1 MGVRQNEEIVKEI
14 NERYKR
20 ANSLCFMSFPRLGA
34 AQLSKLRRNLKRQN
48 AELKVFKNTLLKKV
62 FSVET
67 SEGKIDE
74 LVNGPTAIVFSYE
87 DPIQPLK
94 IISDFRGEN
103 EELVVNGG
111 FIEGGY
117 FDYET
122 FGKLTTIPPKEEL
135 YSKIMASLSSS
146 LNKFSFILSGITRKF
161 MVVLSEIAKQ
171 KEE

>member
-1 MGVRQNEEIVKEI
+1 MGIRQNEEIVKEI
-14 NERYKR
+14 NERYKK

-34 AQLSKLRRNLKRQN
+34 AQLSELRRSLKRQN

-67 SEGKIDE
+67 GEGNIDE
-74 LVNGPTAIVFSYE
+74 LVNGPTAVVFGYE

-94 IISDFRGEN
+94 IISDFKGEN
-103 EELVVNGG
+103 EALVVNGG

-117 FDYET
+117 FDYEI
-122 FGKLTTIPPKEEL
+122 FVKLTKIPPKEEL
-135 YSKIMASLSSS
+135 YCKIMASLNSP
-146 LNKFSFILSGITRKF
+146 LNKLSFILSGITRKF
-161 MVVLSEIAKQ
+161 IVVLSEIAKQ

>member
-1 MGVRQNEEIVKEI
+1 MGIRQNEEIVKEI

-20 ANSLCFMSFPRLGA
+20 ASSLCFMSFPRLGA
-34 AQLSKLRRNLKRQN
+34 AQLSELRRNLKRQN
-48 AELKVFKNTLLKKV
+48 AELKVFKNTLLKRV
-62 FSVET
+62 LSVEAG
-67 SEGKIDE
+67 EGNIDG
-74 LVNGPTAIVFSYE
+74 LVNGPTAVVFSYE

-94 IISDFRGEN
+94 TISDFRGEN
-103 EELVVNGG
+103 EALVVNGG

-135 YSKIMASLSSS
+135 YGKIMNS
-146 LNKFSFILSGITRKF
+146 LNSPLNKLTFILSGITRKF
-161 MVVLSEIAKQ
+161 VVVLSEIAKQ